1 MSVKK
6 NMTEIPELPIIEVS
20 YKKNR
25 KNLET
30 IKIHSSRDTYEV
42 LKNIWDVNTIEL
54 FEEFKVIYLDKS
66 NSVLGL
72 RNLTR

>member
-1 MSVKK
+1 MSI
-6 NMTEIPELPIIEVS
+6 NNIITEIPELPIIEVS

-25 KNLET
+25 NNLET

-54 FEEFKVIYLDKS
+54 YEEFKVIYLDRA
-66 NSVLGL
+66 NGVLGL